1 MANLFKV
8 LEEKI
13 VWTKNWQNCPFK
25 SEGESKTFPDKQKL
39 RHFIIIR
46 PALQE
51 MLKSILQGNMKGH
64 QTGTQSHTKKKRM
77 ISIKLNTGVIMKVS
91 IIGTTIYNF
100 TLCFIHDLK
109 DKCTF
114 YKLLVQKLLFL

>member
-25 SEGESKTFPDKQKL
+25 SEGESKTFPDRQKL

-64 QTGTQSHTKKKRM
+64 QTETQSHTKKKEND
-77 ISIKLNTGVIMKVS
+77 LNKTKYRS
-91 IIGTTIYNF
+91 NYESQYYWNNN
-100 TLCFIHDLK
+100 L
-109 DKCTF
+109 
-114 YKLLVQKLLFL
+114 